1 MSIIL
6 GVFSAFGTIIIM
18 LWLHIKH
25 KWKLL
30 EKWNIPHTKPTFR
43 NLGHMRNVL
52 LAKDKNQFLKVG
64 CPYMNNS
71 VNNTTGQQWKRIRS
85 PLSPSFSSGK
95 LKQMASI
102 VPSCTQN
109 TISCLKLAKDGI
121 FYPKRVIG
129 DLTLDVICSA
139 AFGVDLKISSTFCF
153 LGEICR
159 SPQHFGFSI
168 CLTRNEIIGNAIFML
183 IAGNDT
189 TETTITFLLYNL
201 STHPQVQEKIIKE
214 IDEVVAREGDL
225 NYQNVNKI
233 KISDMCVKETLR
245 MYAPTLRNA
254 RCGQK
259 DMRIKGFLFPK
270 NVIIDISLYEIH
282 HDPDIWDKPC
292 EFRPE
297 SLLVLVL
304 GIALA

>member
-64 CPYMNNS
+64 GPYMNNS

-102 VPSCTQN
+102 VTSCTQN
-109 TISCLKLAKDGI
+109 TISCLKLAKDGNRINPYAQIKFYI
-121 FYPKRVIG
+121 FACV
-129 DLTLDVICSA
+129 
-139 AFGVDLKISSTFCF
+139 TFS
-153 LGEICR
+153 G
-159 SPQHFGFSI
+159 
-168 CLTRNEIIGNAIFML
+168 LTRNEIIGNAIFML

-270 NVIIDISLYEIH
+270 NVIIDIPLYEIH